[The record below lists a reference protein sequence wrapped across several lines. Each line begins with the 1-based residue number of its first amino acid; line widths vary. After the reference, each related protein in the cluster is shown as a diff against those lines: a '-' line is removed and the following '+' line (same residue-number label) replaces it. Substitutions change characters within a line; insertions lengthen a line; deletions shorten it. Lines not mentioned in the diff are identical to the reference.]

1 MTLLF
6 VLLVVFQFKH
16 FFADYPLQGSY
27 MLGKFKD
34 KGWVLP
40 LLAHVGVH
48 GAFTLAICLVVAPHL
63 WWLAIFDMVA
73 HFLMDRLK
81 AGKKYLGRFKA
92 LSASEFPQVM
102 KTAMW
107 EPNHGERD
115 QLKIVVEN
123 GWKSMVHEAWKDT
136 LAARARLKSNV
147 YFWWALG
154 LDQMVHHLTHY
165 GIIAALVL
173 L

>member
-6 VLLVVFQFKH
+6 TLLVIYQLKH
-16 FFADYPLQGSY
+16 FFADYPLQTPY

-48 GAFTLAICLVVAPHL
+48 GAFTLVITLVVAPHL
-63 WWLAIFDMVA
+63 WWLFLFDMVA

-81 AGKKYLGRFKA
+81 AGKKFLGRYKA
-92 LSASEFPQVM
+92 LSGTEYMALVSEKM
-102 KTAMW
+102 LL
-107 EPNHGERD
+107 EG
-115 QLKIVVEN
+115 
-123 GWKSMVHEAWKDT
+123 DT
-136 LAARARLKSNV
+136 KLSPAVTQYRLAEIKQQFKGNV

-165 GIIAALVL
+165 AIIAALVL
-173 L
+173 W